1 MFLQLLN
8 IEKFINENKLLEVKS
23 YRIPF
28 KSYDEDGLWSEVI
41 FGPIGSKTR
50 SERFGYINLKNF
62 FIHPIVF
69 NMLETVS
76 DETSRI
82 IKEKGKYI
90 VENKKYIEDING
102 ESGIDFLIRT
112 LPEVKLT
119 TFCHA
124 HKRENAEYIDSNL
137 KYILINKFL
146 VTPAA
151 NRDYDIYK
159 NTSGKMEIEAINNI
173 YAKILIFI
181 QQLTGISDLDA
192 ILNKKIQLQLI
203 ELISHIKKTKMTGK
217 KGLFRGT
224 MLKKSL
230 DYTTR
235 LVLTNDP
242 DIELGKIGLPW
253 HTLIAIFE
261 PFMIYHLFKKDQNL
275 EVVMSLQT
283 YLKVDTLDYNEFSKF
298 IKDLIVNPDI
308 IPQYIKTGLISVLNQ
323 FLPDQVVMCK
333 RDPVVQ
339 RKSWFS
345 ATPVITEGRV
355 AYVNSMDLGP
365 LGGDC
370 VKGNII
376 TYTKEKNRF
385 IQHIESIDEFYK
397 NHDLTLIEKRV
408 INNVDIYD
416 FLVNDEVYSVGMNEQ
431 NGTIQYSK
439 IQRWSI
445 HNNINLKNILINN
458 TSITISE
465 NKSCYVYSKSE
476 KVFKKLSISEVIE
489 NESDLLFIKGSNLY
503 SDNKSAYEF
512 IPFIKDIDITD
523 NEIGWFFG
531 LWLGD
536 GYISLSKS
544 EPNLIALTKKNEY
557 IGNEWC
563 NIASK
568 FVMTNIFRNQ
578 ETFKAEYGLSKKSF
592 IQDVN
597 FAEEMQAKRW
607 GFRDNNIRKFI
618 FDNFGYYCEF
628 KTVPN
633 WVNYCNNE
641 FIFGLVA
648 GLIDSD
654 ASIDENKRKF
664 ELYSNSKTLL
674 ANLSDILRFKF
685 GISSVIKTKKI
696 KYNYLGI
703 TISIDNRD
711 FWEEVS
717 AYVRNEFKYNKLI
730 NAIDSLAGSR
740 TSYYYPKIISKYLKS
755 KNAVQQFN
763 KTSIT
768 TSFIPLEFFKDAV
781 NNEIELN
788 LFKYQDKN
796 QLYFIPANKVKF
808 EEYQNTNEVSIII
821 DDIKINTT
829 ENKIAYDLTMA
840 DEHVRS
846 FLHSSMILQ
855 CNSDGDTVAVFPVFT
870 NEAKE
875 EVRTKM
881 NPTINKSKWKDLSSY
896 SGVVYSPSL
905 DAISTVYSATLS

>member
-8 IEKFINENKLLEVKS
+8 IERFINENKLLEVKS

-41 FGPIGSKTR
+41 FGPLGSKTR
-50 SERFGYINLKNF
+50 SERFGYIDLKNT

-82 IKEKGKYI
+82 IKEKGRFI
-90 VENKKYIEDING
+90 VENKKYVEDING

-112 LPEVKLT
+112 LPEIKLA
-119 TFCHA
+119 TFCHS
-124 HKRENAEYIDSNL
+124 HKKENAIYIDSNL
-137 KYILINKFL
+137 KHILINKFL

-151 NRDYDIYK
+151 NRDVNIFSG
-159 NTSGKMEIEAINNI
+159 SGKLEVEEINNL
-173 YAKILIFI
+173 YSKLLIFI
-181 QQLTGISDLDA
+181 QQLTGIPEIDGM
-192 ILNKKIQLQLI
+192 INKKIQLQLI
-203 ELISHIKKTKMTGK
+203 NLVNHIKKIKMTGK

-253 HTLIAIFE
+253 HTLVAIFE
-261 PFMIYHLFKKDQNL
+261 PFVVYHLFKKEQNL
-275 EVVMSLQT
+275 EIVMALQNYT
-283 YLKVDTLDYNEFSKF
+283 KAETFDYNEFSKF
-298 IKDLIVNPDI
+298 VKDLIINPDI
-308 IPQYIKTGLISVLNQ
+308 IPQNIKSALISVLNQ

-568 FVMTNIFRNQ
+568 FIMTNIFRNQ

>member
-8 IEKFINENKLLEVKS
+8 IERFINENKLLEVKS

-41 FGPIGSKTR
+41 FGPLGSKTR
-50 SERFGYINLKNF
+50 SERFGYIDLKNT

-82 IKEKGKYI
+82 IKEKGRYI
-90 VENKKYIEDING
+90 VENKKYVEDVNG

-124 HKRENAEYIDSNL
+124 HKRENADYIDSNL

-151 NRDYDIYK
+151 NRDVNIFSG
-159 NTSGKMEIEAINNI
+159 SGKLEVEEINNL
-173 YAKILIFI
+173 YSKLLIFV
-181 QQLTGISDLDA
+181 QQLTGISEVDA
-192 ILNKKIQLQLI
+192 IINKKIQLQLI
-203 ELISHIKKTKMTGK
+203 NIVSYIKKLKMTGK

-242 DIELGKIGLPW
+242 DIDLGKIGLPW
-253 HTLIAIFE
+253 HTLVAIFE
-261 PFMIYHLFKKDQNL
+261 PFVVYHLFKKEQNL
-275 EVVMSLQT
+275 EVVMALQNYT
-283 YLKVDTLDYNEFSKF
+283 KAEIFDYNEFSKF
-298 IKDLIVNPDI
+298 VKDLIVNPDI
-308 IPQYIKTGLISVLNQ
+308 IPQNIKSALISVLNQ

-333 RDPVVQ
+333 RDPVAQ
-339 RKSWFS
+339 RKYWFS

-875 EVRTKM
+875 EVRVKM

>member
-8 IEKFINENKLLEVKS
+8 IERFINENKLLEVKS

-50 SERFGYINLKNF
+50 SERFGYIDLKNT

-82 IKEKGKYI
+82 IKEKGRFI
-90 VENKKYIEDING
+90 VENKKYVEDING

-119 TFCHA
+119 TFCHS
-124 HKRENAEYIDSNL
+124 HKRENADYIDSNL
-137 KYILINKFL
+137 KHILINKFL

-151 NRDYDIYK
+151 NRDVNIFSS
-159 NTSGKMEIEAINNI
+159 SGKLEVEEINNL
-173 YAKILIFI
+173 YSKLLIFI
-181 QQLTGISDLDA
+181 QQLTGIPEIDG
-192 ILNKKIQLQLI
+192 IINKKIQLQLI
-203 ELISHIKKTKMTGK
+203 NLVNHIKKIKMTGK

-253 HTLIAIFE
+253 HTLVAIFE
-261 PFMIYHLFKKDQNL
+261 PFVVYHLFKKEQNL
-275 EVVMSLQT
+275 EIVMALQNYT
-283 YLKVDTLDYNEFSKF
+283 KAETFDYNEFSKF
-298 IKDLIVNPDI
+298 VKDLIINPDI
-308 IPQYIKTGLISVLNQ
+308 IPQNIKSALISVLNQ

-875 EVRTKM
+875 EVRVKM

>member
-8 IEKFINENKLLEVKS
+8 IERFINENKLLEVKS

-50 SERFGYINLKNF
+50 SERFGYIDLKNT

-82 IKEKGKYI
+82 IKEKGRFI
-90 VENKKYIEDING
+90 VENKKYVEDING

-112 LPEVKLT
+112 LPEIKLA
-119 TFCHA
+119 TFCHS
-124 HKRENAEYIDSNL
+124 HKKENAIYIDSNL
-137 KYILINKFL
+137 KHILINKFL

-151 NRDYDIYK
+151 NRDVNIFSG
-159 NTSGKMEIEAINNI
+159 SGKLEVEEINNL
-173 YAKILIFI
+173 YSKLLIFI
-181 QQLTGISDLDA
+181 QQLTGIPEIDG
-192 ILNKKIQLQLI
+192 IINKKIQLQLI
-203 ELISHIKKTKMTGK
+203 NLVNHIKKIKMTGK

-253 HTLIAIFE
+253 HTLVAIFE
-261 PFMIYHLFKKDQNL
+261 PFVVYHLFKKEQNL
-275 EVVMSLQT
+275 EIVMALQNYT
-283 YLKVDTLDYNEFSKF
+283 KAETFDYNEFSKF
-298 IKDLIVNPDI
+298 VKDLIINPDI
-308 IPQYIKTGLISVLNQ
+308 IPQNIKSALISVLNQ

>member
-8 IEKFINENKLLEVKS
+8 IERFINENKLLEVKS

-50 SERFGYINLKNF
+50 SERFGYIDLKNT

-82 IKEKGKYI
+82 IKEKGRFI
-90 VENKKYIEDING
+90 VENKKYVEDING

-119 TFCHA
+119 TFCHS
-124 HKRENAEYIDSNL
+124 HKRENADYIDSNL
-137 KYILINKFL
+137 KHILINKFL

-151 NRDYDIYK
+151 NRDVNIFSS
-159 NTSGKMEIEAINNI
+159 SGKLEVEEINNL
-173 YAKILIFI
+173 YSKLLIFI
-181 QQLTGISDLDA
+181 QQLTGIPEIDG
-192 ILNKKIQLQLI
+192 IINKKIQLQLI
-203 ELISHIKKTKMTGK
+203 NLISHIKKIKMTGK

-253 HTLIAIFE
+253 HTLVAIFE
-261 PFMIYHLFKKDQNL
+261 PFVVYHLFKKEQNL
-275 EVVMSLQT
+275 EIVMALQNYT
-283 YLKVDTLDYNEFSKF
+283 KAETFDYNEFSKF
-298 IKDLIVNPDI
+298 VKDLIVNPDI
-308 IPQYIKTGLISVLNQ
+308 IPQNIKSALISVLNQ

-829 ENKIAYDLTMA
+829 DNKIAYDLTMA

-875 EVRTKM
+875 EVRVKM

>member
-8 IEKFINENKLLEVKS
+8 IERFINENKLLEVKS

-50 SERFGYINLKNF
+50 SERFGYIDLKNT

-82 IKEKGKYI
+82 IKEKGRFI
-90 VENKKYIEDING
+90 VENKKYVEDING

-119 TFCHA
+119 TFCHS
-124 HKRENAEYIDSNL
+124 HKRENADYIDSNL
-137 KYILINKFL
+137 KHILINKFL

-151 NRDYDIYK
+151 NRDVNIFSS
-159 NTSGKMEIEAINNI
+159 SGKLEVEEINNL
-173 YAKILIFI
+173 YSKLLIFI
-181 QQLTGISDLDA
+181 QQLTGIPEIDG
-192 ILNKKIQLQLI
+192 IINKKIQLQLI
-203 ELISHIKKTKMTGK
+203 NLISHIKKIKMTGK

-253 HTLIAIFE
+253 HTLVAIFE
-261 PFMIYHLFKKDQNL
+261 PFVVYHLFKKEQNL
-275 EVVMSLQT
+275 EIVMALQNYT
-283 YLKVDTLDYNEFSKF
+283 KAETFDYNEFSKF
-298 IKDLIVNPDI
+298 VKDLIVNPDI
-308 IPQYIKTGLISVLNQ
+308 IPQNIKSALISVLNQ

-875 EVRTKM
+875 EVRVKM

>member
-8 IEKFINENKLLEVKS
+8 IERFINENKLLEVKS

-50 SERFGYINLKNF
+50 SERFGYIDLKNT

-82 IKEKGKYI
+82 IKEKGRFI
-90 VENKKYIEDING
+90 VENKKYVEDING

-119 TFCHA
+119 TFCHS
-124 HKRENAEYIDSNL
+124 HKRENADYIDSNL
-137 KYILINKFL
+137 KHILINKFL

-151 NRDYDIYK
+151 NRDVNIFSS
-159 NTSGKMEIEAINNI
+159 SGKLEVEEINNL
-173 YAKILIFI
+173 YSKLLIFI
-181 QQLTGISDLDA
+181 QQLTGIPEIDG
-192 ILNKKIQLQLI
+192 IINKKIQLQLI
-203 ELISHIKKTKMTGK
+203 NLISHIKKIKMTGK

-253 HTLIAIFE
+253 HTLVAIFE
-261 PFMIYHLFKKDQNL
+261 PFVVYHLFKKEQNL
-275 EVVMSLQT
+275 EIVMALQNYT
-283 YLKVDTLDYNEFSKF
+283 KAETFDYNEFSKF
-298 IKDLIVNPDI
+298 VKDLIINPDI
-308 IPQYIKTGLISVLNQ
+308 IPQNIKSALISVLNQ

-875 EVRTKM
+875 EVRVKM